1 MNKTIRMTFA
11 SSLSDICSKNAS
23 FDSGVLKICY
33 PGRNRNGSYF
43 EKEDLIRCLPSLY
56 NCPVVCNYDRDTD
69 TIGGHDV
76 ELVSKDGGYRLV
88 NKTAPV
94 GVIPESAKYWFAE
107 CEEEDGTKHEYL
119 FTEALI
125 WKRQEAYEKI
135 KRDGVTAQSME
146 ITIKDGENVD
156 GVYHIRDFEFTALT
170 LIGVEPC
177 FEGASLTMETFSTE
191 EKEAFKRELSEMMQD
206 LKETYSTVTAP
217 GDESGDDNIPT
228 HNITT
233 EGGDRNLDEKM
244 KLLEEFGRKHE
255 DLDFSIDDLT
265 VEELREKL
273 AKFEDEPD
281 NDPEDPEADP
291 EDPEVDPEEPDAD
304 PDGADDDKDDDADDS
319 EEEGD
324 DAPAAEDDGDDDTAP
339 LTQPGRI
346 GGQAYELTS
355 NIGSW
360 LRDAVCAL
368 GSFTDEWGYECPNY
382 WMLDYDTDAGMV
394 YCEDERDWKIY
405 GFSYTMSGDKPVI
418 DVGSKKRMKREYA
431 EFIGE
436 DAPAA
441 VPAVY
446 SVLADAMRE
455 KSDEIARMDAEIEE
469 LKKFKKEIEDAE
481 AESAREAIY
490 ANFAD
495 LAGNEAFEALKEHAG
510 EYTVEALEEK
520 CYALRGRAMSQAKFS
535 FEQKAPKLVVDK
547 THDEDK
553 RPYGGLVERYGGNA
567 R

>member
-1 MNKTIRMTFA
+1 M
-11 SSLSDICSKNAS
+11 
-23 FDSGVLKICY
+23 
-33 PGRNRNGSYF
+33 
-43 EKEDLIRCLPSLY
+43 
-56 NCPVVCNYDRDTD
+56 
-69 TIGGHDV
+69 
-76 ELVSKDGGYRLV
+76 
-88 NKTAPV
+88 
-94 GVIPESAKYWFAE
+94 
-107 CEEEDGTKHEYL
+107 
-119 FTEALI
+119 
-125 WKRQEAYEKI
+125 
-135 KRDGVTAQSME
+135 
-146 ITIKDGENVD
+146 
-156 GVYHIRDFEFTALT
+156 
-170 LIGVEPC
+170 
-177 FEGASLTMETFSTE
+177 
-191 EKEAFKRELSEMMQD
+191 
-206 LKETYSTVTAP
+206 
-217 GDESGDDNIPT
+217 DD
-228 HNITT
+228 
-233 EGGDRNLDEKM
+233 KM
-244 KLLEEFGRKHE
+244 KLLEEFGKKPE

-273 AKFEDEPD
+273 AKFEDDSGDDAEGTGA
-281 NDPEDPEADP
+281 DPEEPEADP
-291 EDPEVDPEEPDAD
+291 EDA
-304 PDGADDDKDDDADDS
+304 GGNDDSADDS
-319 EEEGD
+319 GEEGD

-382 WMLDYDTDAGMV
+382 WMLDYDTEAGMV
-394 YCEDERDWKIY
+394 YCEDEHDWKIY
-405 GFSYTMSGDKPVI
+405 GFSYTMEGDKPVI

-431 EFIGE
+431 EFVGE

-446 SVLADAMRE
+446 SVLAEAMRE
-455 KSDEIARMDAEIEE
+455 KSEEIARMDAEIEE